1 MRHPSST
8 PRSDISARTRVAV
21 ADPHPIFREGLKGL
35 LGARGFAVVG
45 EASDECEAIRLA
57 TVSRPD
63 LLLLGLAIP
72 RSSSFEDT
80 LANLAVSAPEVRT
93 IIIAS
98 RDDPN
103 AAIMALQ
110 RGARGVLLKE
120 ASVES
125 LFDGIDSVLQDKF
138 WVHGDNPSEMVQLIR
153 RLAARAEAETKKS
166 SRFGLTRRELEIV
179 EGVVMGESNREIG
192 RRLSVRED
200 TVKHHLSN
208 VFDKLGVF
216 SRVELAVFAINQ
228 GLVSNETEPTAG
240 ARAS

>member
-1 MRHPSST
+1 MRDPSST
-8 PRSDISARTRVAV
+8 PAFNPSPRTRVAI
-21 ADPHPIFREGLKGL
+21 ADPHPIFREGLKCL
-35 LGARGFAVVG
+35 LGSRGFEVVG
-45 EASDECEAIRLA
+45 EANDDSEAIRLA
-57 TVSRPD
+57 TVTRPD

-72 RSSSFEDT
+72 RSSRFEDT
-80 LANLAVSAPEVRT
+80 LADLTLAAPEVRT

-103 AAIMALQ
+103 AAIVALQ

-120 ASVES
+120 ASAES
-125 LFDGIDSVLQDKF
+125 LFDGIESVLQDKF

-153 RLAARAEAETKKS
+153 RLAARAEAESKKS

-228 GLVSNETEPTAG
+228 GLVSNEPEP

>member
-1 MRHPSST
+1 MRDHLPPPVHNT
-8 PRSDISARTRVAV
+8 SARISVAI
-21 ADPHPIFREGLKGL
+21 ADPHPIFREGLKCL
-35 LGARGFAVVG
+35 LGARGFSVVG

-57 TVSRPD
+57 TASCPD
-63 LLLLGLAIP
+63 LLLLGLSIP
-72 RSSSFEDT
+72 RSSAFEDT
-80 LANLAVSAPEVRT
+80 LARLALAAPQVRT
-93 IIIAS
+93 IILAS

-103 AAIMALQ
+103 AAIIALQ

-120 ASVES
+120 ASAES
-125 LFDGIDSVLQDKF
+125 LFDGIDNVLQDKY

-153 RLAARAEAETKKS
+153 RLAARAEAEAKKN

-179 EGVVMGESNREIG
+179 SGVVMGESNREIG

-216 SRVELAVFAINQ
+216 SRVELAVFAIHQ
-228 GLVSNETEPTAG
+228 GLVSTEPETPAG
-240 ARAS
+240 APA